1 MTITAGKKRVKAFT
15 KLNLSVIV
23 FYWDWLQHKNF
34 VNAQVDARGD
44 QGGGGEDAG
53 GGGGG

>member
-23 FYWDWLQHKNF
+23 FYWDWLQPKILC
-34 VNAQVDARGD
+34 NAQVDTRGD
-44 QGGGGEDAG
+44 QGSVGPNSKF
-53 GGGGG
+53 